1 MKQLIFNILTGVL
14 SNKISNL
21 FKICRQPAPVT
32 INNNYNIYI
41 INYGTIPNE
50 HIDRAD

>member
-32 INNNYNIYI
+32 INNYYNIYI